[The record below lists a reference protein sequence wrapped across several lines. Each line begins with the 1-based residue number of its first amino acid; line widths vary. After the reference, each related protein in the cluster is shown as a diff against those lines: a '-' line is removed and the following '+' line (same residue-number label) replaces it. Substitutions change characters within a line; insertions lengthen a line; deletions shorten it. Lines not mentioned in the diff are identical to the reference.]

1 MLEFSWSL
9 GHIFSC
15 SLDLSLASRSRS
27 CWFCLIGP
35 AAAPVYSSRNPV
47 MVGGGGCDLSSG
59 PGEHSGRICL
69 FISTQTWWPGGED
82 DAAGGERRRRRF
94 RRGGLPR
101 TVPRRV
107 QLRRRARRHQR
118 TICINTTLYHHYGL
132 VRVSLSPLPN
142 HLQFVLIIF
151 HMACSLIPF
160 PPSWIWDLERCSRIQ
175 PPGVNDWFF
184 STARGLIH
192 GPIPHFGGGE
202 GPLIWY
208 I

>member
-9 GHIFSC
+9 GHIFF
-15 SLDLSLASRSRS
+15 LARSIYPQR
-27 CWFCLIGP
+27 P
-35 AAAPVYSSRNPV
+35 DQAPVGFVLSGPQRHPFTASANPLWW
-47 MVGGGGCDLSSG
+47 GGCDLSSG
-59 PGEHSGRICL
+59 PDEHSGRICL